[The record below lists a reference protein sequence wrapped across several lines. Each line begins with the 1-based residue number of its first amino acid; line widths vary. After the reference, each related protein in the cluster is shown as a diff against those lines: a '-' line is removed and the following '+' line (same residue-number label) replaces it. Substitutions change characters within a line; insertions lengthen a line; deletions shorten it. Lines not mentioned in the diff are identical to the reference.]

1 VKYIYDLC
9 ASDASGWTRASGV
22 TAAGSPGARR
32 VAVGRGFDLEGCVKS
47 VLEDL
52 C

>member
-1 VKYIYDLC
+1 M
-9 ASDASGWTRASGV
+9 

-32 VAVGRGFDLEGCVKS
+32 VAVARGFDLEGCVKS

-52 C
+52 G